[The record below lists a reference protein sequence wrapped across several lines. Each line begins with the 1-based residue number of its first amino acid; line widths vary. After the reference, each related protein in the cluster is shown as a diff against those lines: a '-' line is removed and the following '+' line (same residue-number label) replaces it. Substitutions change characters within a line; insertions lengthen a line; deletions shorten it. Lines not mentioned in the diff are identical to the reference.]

1 MLLLVVF
8 LKHMELVEMKIN
20 FNGHSPTDREVEFT
34 QDDQVRLFE
43 IMKEEFINHITYAR
57 FSNIYHPTKIEKG
70 IAKFCDDY
78 NVDIAYEKDRVAF
91 FTALIKEMKYQ

>member
-1 MLLLVVF
+1 
-8 LKHMELVEMKIN
+8 MELVEMKIT

-57 FSNIYHPTKIEKG
+57 FNNIYHPTNIEKG
-70 IAKFCDDY
+70 IAKFCDDFG
-78 NVDIAYEKDRVAF
+78 VDVEYEKDRVAF
-91 FTALIKEMKYQ
+91 FTSIIKEMKYQ